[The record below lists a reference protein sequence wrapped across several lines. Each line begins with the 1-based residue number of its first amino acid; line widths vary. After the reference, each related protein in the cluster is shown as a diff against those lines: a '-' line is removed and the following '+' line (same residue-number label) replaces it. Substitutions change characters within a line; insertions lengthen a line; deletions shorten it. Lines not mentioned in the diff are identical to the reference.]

1 MDRLVVPVTSE
12 LDMKRFGLPL
22 FTRKPAEADT
32 AGPYTYHFIHIPKNG
47 GTSVRASL
55 KRRGDVSLGQPFHSR
70 YLDVVGE
77 LGIDL
82 RYFCV
87 VRNPWSRTASRY
99 VFSRQTARGWP
110 ADDPRKLYI
119 EKASFE
125 DYVRDQKIFDI
136 PEHPGRPWMGPM
148 NSWFN
153 QLEWITDEDQIVRC
167 DCLRLERLEHD
178 LEKYF
183 GEPVNVVRENR
194 TKNHYD
200 YKELYTPKLIEAVG
214 EVFQRDIDH
223 FGFTFEGPATRGFV
237 GQVALLRS
245 P

>member
-1 MDRLVVPVTSE
+1 
-12 LDMKRFGLPL
+12 MKRFGLPL
-22 FTRKPAEADT
+22 FTRKPAEAET
-32 AGPYTYHFIHIPKNG
+32 AGPFKYHFIHIPKNG

-55 KRRGDVSLGQPFHSR
+55 EQRGDVSLGQPFHSR
-70 YLDVVGE
+70 YRDVVRQ
-77 LGIDL
+77 LGVDL

-99 VFSRQTARGWP
+99 VFSRQTARGWA

-136 PEHPGRPWMGPM
+136 PEHPGKPWMGPM

-167 DCLRLERLEHD
+167 DCLRLERLEND
-178 LEKYF
+178 LEIYF
-183 GEPVNVVRENR
+183 QEPVKVVRENR
-194 TKNHYD
+194 TKHRYD
-200 YKELYTPKLIEAVG
+200 YKDLYTPRLIEIVG
-214 EVFQRDIDH
+214 EIFQQDIDH

-237 GQVALLRS
+237 GQVAVPRFS
-245 P
+245 